1 MSCQSPKPST
11 LSPPLHPVVQDAAP
25 GWEAATKKGGLLAF
39 QAAVFY
45 REQSSDGPPARLLAA
60 NVLAADGG
68 EASKFT
74 LTAERNR
81 AEHLLMNERAAH

>member
-1 MSCQSPKPST
+1 M
-11 LSPPLHPVVQDAAP
+11 
-25 GWEAATKKGGLLAF
+25 AF

-45 REQSSDGPPARLLAA
+45 REQSSDGPPARPLAA